1 MTEET
6 IKKSSFDELSER
18 YDRVYENDFE
28 ELSERYD
35 RVYEDVNDE
44 FSDMFEDYDIV
55 APYSDMRMPLSPSEP
70 WCQDSIVEA
79 KNNMK

>member
-6 IKKSSFDELSER
+6 IKRSS
-18 YDRVYENDFE
+18 FE
-28 ELSERYD
+28 ELLKIYD
-35 RVYEDVNDE
+35 RLFKDE
-44 FSDMFEDYDIV
+44 EFGDMFEDYDIV
-55 APYSDMRMPLSPSEP
+55 LPYSDMRMPLSPSEP